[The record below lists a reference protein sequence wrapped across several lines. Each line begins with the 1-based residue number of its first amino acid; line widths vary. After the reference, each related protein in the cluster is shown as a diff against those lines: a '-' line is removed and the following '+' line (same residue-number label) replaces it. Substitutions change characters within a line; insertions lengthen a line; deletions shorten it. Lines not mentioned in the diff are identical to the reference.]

1 MLFKPLLESRPFKAT
16 QQSDISKEIGSG
28 FSKTAIIN
36 IHPTSNPLENI
47 LEDDIPYTEKRDR
60 LLLIRKLVQIPEH
73 YFPVTLTN
81 ASVGTVHGIACEHLL
96 QVIQTKVKARGTI
109 LDIPH
114 REQGT
119 SISIFFEG
127 PNMSHHEALG
137 PRWYSVSQLKN
148 ENPRFKRITTTTS
161 RAP

>member
-1 MLFKPLLESRPFKAT
+1 MLFKPLLESCPFKAT
-16 QQSDISKEIGSG
+16 QQSKISKEIGSG

-36 IHPTSNPLENI
+36 IRLNHSKNI
-47 LEDDIPYTEKRDR
+47 LEDDIPYTETRDR
-60 LLLIRKLVQIPEH
+60 LLLLIRKLVQIPVH
-73 YFPVTLTN
+73 YFPATLTN
-81 ASVGTVHGIACEHLL
+81 ASMGTVHGIACKHLL

-114 REQGT
+114 RGQGT

-137 PRWYSVSQLKN
+137 PWWYRVSRLKN
-148 ENPRFKRITTTTS
+148 ENPRLKRITTTTS
-161 RAP
+161 RPP

>member
-36 IHPTSNPLENI
+36 IRLNHSKNI
-47 LEDDIPYTEKRDR
+47 LEGDIPYTETRDR
-60 LLLIRKLVQIPEH
+60 LLLIRKLVQILVH
-73 YFPVTLTN
+73 YFPATLTN
-81 ASVGTVHGIACEHLL
+81 ASMGTVHGIACEHLL

-114 REQGT
+114 RGQGT
-119 SISIFFEG
+119 SISISFEG
-127 PNMSHHEALG
+127 PNLSHHEALG
-137 PRWYSVSQLKN
+137 PWWYRVSWLKN
-148 ENPRFKRITTTTS
+148 ENPRLKWITTTTS
-161 RAP
+161 RPP